1 VVAAALGVALAGLG
15 LGAVNAPIAD
25 AAGTSL
31 FLHGG
36 GPFTLDATSPG
47 AALPQTMLL
56 TAGNTRTWATTA
68 STAASQTISSSTSFT
83 FNYWTLGV
91 GGTANVTLTFAF
103 SSSST
108 CSSPTTIA
116 QTTTTLASGSNL
128 TTGAFSPS
136 ANVSVPAGSF
146 FCFTVTVNSI
156 GLVTLTLD
164 YDASGSPSNLISTQ
178 LIFIPELVMPFLGLA
193 LLAPIAVRR
202 LSSRRKGQAS

>member
-1 VVAAALGVALAGLG
+1 VAAALGVALAGLG

-36 GPFTLDATSPG
+36 GPGTLDTTSPAG
-47 AALPQTMLL
+47 LPPQALVLAP
-56 TAGNTRTWATTA
+56 GVTRTWATTS
-68 STAASQTISSSTSFT
+68 STAAAQTIFSTTSFT
-83 FNYWTLGV
+83 FNYWTLGG

-103 SSSST
+103 SSSVT

-128 TTGAFSPS
+128 TTGTFSPS
-136 ANVSVPAGSF
+136 SNVSVPAGSF
-146 FCFTVTVNSI
+146 FCFTVTVNTL
-156 GLVTLTLD
+156 GLALTLD

-178 LIFIPELVMPFLGLA
+178 TIFIPELVLPFLGLA
-193 LLAPIAVRR
+193 LLAPIGARR
-202 LSSRRKGQAS
+202 LPSRRKSQAS